1 MMLSAKLKEYKT
13 VGSNFAYLSV
23 LNFVTI
29 ILPLVTFPYLVEK
42 LGIEM
47 FGLLAFSTSIITY
60 FQILTDYGFNLTA
73 TKHISQNRNN
83 VRKISEIVSSVYII
97 KLLLIVISFIVLL
110 LLINVIPKLENHK
123 LLYILTFGS
132 VVGQS
137 IFPVWY
143 YQGIEKMKII
153 TILNIFAKVLF
164 TILIFV
170 FIKRKSDYFLVP
182 LFNSLGFLIIGIISS
197 MLLYF
202 KYKVIFY
209 LPTKKELF
217 FYLKDGWDIFF
228 SNISVTLY
236 TTSILTILGIFSN
249 NIIVGYY
256 SIADKIVQIIRSI
269 MQPVS
274 QSLFPYL
281 ASKALT
287 KKKEVLFLNKKML
300 LYGGL
305 GMSAVCI
312 LLYLLSDFIIFLI
325 TKDYS
330 SESAQVLKILSPI
343 PLLILFANIFALF
356 TMIVFQR
363 HKQYSSIIV
372 SAGIISIPLS
382 CVLIPIYHHIGA
394 AITVLLIE
402 IYVTV
407 RYVLYV
413 QNSDLKLF

>member
-1 MMLSAKLKEYKT
+1 MLSAKLKEYKT

-137 IFPVWY
+137 IFAVWY

-182 LFNSLGFLIIGIISS
+182 LFNSLGFLIIGITSS

-249 NIIVGYY
+249 NIIGGYY

-312 LLYLLSDFIIFLI
+312 LLYLLSDVIIFLI

-372 SAGIISIPLS
+372 SA
-382 CVLIPIYHHIGA
+382 
-394 AITVLLIE
+394 
-402 IYVTV
+402 
-407 RYVLYV
+407 
-413 QNSDLKLF
+413 